1 MNYRH
6 VYMLIIEH
14 AKKEVS
20 LDLRPKAKYLKKN
33 FPNQY
38 FEFHHI
44 LPKSLFPLWKNR
56 KSNIIP
62 LTAREHFFCHQL
74 LTKIYPNKSM
84 FFALHQ
90 MVFCTE
96 NSSRIKCTSYEYSR
110 IKEKF
115 SELSKLP
122 KSITENGRKKLSET
136 AKAVNAKRWTDESN
150 REQLSNKLKEWW
162 RLHPKA
168 KKPRQYKVKS
178 YFETHGFEKY
188 SEEYYKMME
197 NATKK
202 KAEATK
208 RRWEKFREE
217 GKKLEIK
224 NPHVYTEEELKSR
237 SDRKKE
243 YWSSMSKEER
253 SNKIKS
259 LMKNRQPRMQSEEE
273 KLARRKHM
281 DEYNKYLE
289 NNDFIEYSVFVKKFR
304 KLLNYANK
312 E

>member
-20 LDLRPKAKYLKKN
+20 LGLRPKAKYLKKN

-56 KSNIIP
+56 KSNIVP

-74 LTKIYPNKSM
+74 LTKIYPSNSM
-84 FFALHQ
+84 FFALSQ
-90 MVFCTE
+90 MAFCTE
-96 NSSRIKCTSYEYSR
+96 NSNRIKCASYEYSR

-115 SELSKLP
+115 SELGRLP
-122 KSITENGRKKLSET
+122 KNITENGRKKLSET
-136 AKAVNAKRWTDESN
+136 AK
-150 REQLSNKLKEWW
+150 
-162 RLHPKA
+162 
-168 KKPRQYKVKS
+168 
-178 YFETHGFEKY
+178 
-188 SEEYYKMME
+188 MME

-202 KAEATK
+202 KSEATR
-208 RRWEKFREE
+208 RRWEKFREKGE
-217 GKKLEIK
+217 KLEIK
-224 NPHVYTEEELKSR
+224 NPHTYTEEELKSR

-243 YWSSMSKEER
+243 YWASMSKEKR

-259 LMKNRQPRMQSEEE
+259 LMKNRPPRKQSEKE